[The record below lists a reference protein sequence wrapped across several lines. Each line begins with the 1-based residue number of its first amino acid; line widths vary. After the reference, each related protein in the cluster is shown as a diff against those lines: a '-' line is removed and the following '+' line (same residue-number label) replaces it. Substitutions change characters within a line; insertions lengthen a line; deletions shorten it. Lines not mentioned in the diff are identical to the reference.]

1 MATRGE
7 GTRAQIMDAAQQ
19 LILSQGFAATSVDA
33 VIARTGLTKG
43 AFFHH
48 FRSKNEL
55 AQALMERF
63 AEQDAALLERV
74 VGRAERLAGDPLQQV
89 LLVVGLLEE
98 TIAEAVEELPGCLY
112 ASYAYEAG
120 LFDARTHAVIREALL
135 RWRERVADLL
145 RRAALQHPPRVP
157 LDPGEAADML
167 NVVVEGAYVMSRA
180 LGDPALVARQLRHY
194 RRYLE
199 LAFGVAGQ
207 AGDGRVADLTRADR
221 TPV

>member
-1 MATRGE
+1 MANRGE
-7 GTRAQIMDAAQQ
+7 GTRAQIMDVAQQ

-63 AEQDAALLERV
+63 AEQDAAFLDRIVE
-74 VGRAERLAGDPLQQV
+74 RAERLARDPLQQV

-98 TIAEAVEELPGCLY
+98 TLTDEAEEFPGCLY

-120 LFDARTHAVIREALL
+120 LFDERTHGVIREALL
-135 RWRERVADLL
+135 RWRARLADLL
-145 RRAALQHPPRVP
+145 RRAALQRPPRVP

-194 RRYLE
+194 RSYLE
-199 LAFGVAGQ
+199 LAFGVAGDS
-207 AGDGRVADLTRADR
+207 GDGGAAILARSESATV
-221 TPV
+221 

>member
-7 GTRAQIMDAAQQ
+7 GTRAQIMEAAQQ

-55 AQALMERF
+55 AQALMVRF
-63 AEQDAALLERV
+63 AEQDAALLDRLVE
-74 VGRAERLAGDPLQQV
+74 RAERLARDPLQQL

-98 TIAEAVEELPGCLY
+98 TLAEESEDFPGCLY

-120 LFDARTHAVIREALL
+120 LFDDRTHAVIREALL
-135 RWRERVADLL
+135 RWRERLADLL

-167 NVVVEGAYVMSRA
+167 TVVIEGAYVVARA
-180 LGDPALVARQLRHY
+180 LRESAVVACQLRHY
-194 RRYLE
+194 RNYLE
-199 LAFGVAGQ
+199 LAFGAAGNEDDLVARETMGRGR
-207 AGDGRVADLTRADR
+207 AGA
-221 TPV
+221 